1 MLAPLSSLCGIN
13 ARSFQMKRLSSIA
26 FTTALLLSMLASVAL
41 AQNPTQGNDAPAAAA
56 PAQPAPAAAPSPAA
70 PAPAASPAPAATP
83 APAESPSASVPPA
96 SDTPEK
102 KTASTRKKKG
112 GGARMTREQELNHSI
127 DSGTVPSR
135 YRSQVPKEYQQYIP
149 FDKR

>member
-1 MLAPLSSLCGIN
+1 MKKLS
-13 ARSFQMKRLSSIA
+13 AIA
-26 FTTALLLSMLASVAL
+26 FATAFLLSVPASIAL
-41 AQNPTQGNDAPAAAA
+41 AQNPTQGNDAPAA
-56 PAQPAPAAAPSPAA
+56 PAAASPAA

-83 APAESPSASVPPA
+83 EPAATPSASAPPA

-102 KTASTRKKKG
+102 KTASTKKKKS
-112 GGARMTREQELNHSI
+112 GGARMTREQEINHSI

-135 YRSQVPKEYQQYIP
+135 YRRQVPREYQQYIP